1 MNKIHKV
8 LFYLYMKFT
17 KRRFKQIMEHDTFD

>member
-8 LFYLYMKFT
+8 LFYLYLKFT
-17 KRRFKQIMEHDTFD
+17 KRRTLDAHMRAKHE